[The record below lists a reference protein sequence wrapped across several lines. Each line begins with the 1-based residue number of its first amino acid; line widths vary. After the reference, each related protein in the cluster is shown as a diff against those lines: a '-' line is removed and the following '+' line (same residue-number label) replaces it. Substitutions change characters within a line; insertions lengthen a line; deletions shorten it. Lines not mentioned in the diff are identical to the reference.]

1 MEKYRADIF
10 LNFLSNAVEMRC
22 YERLAGQGLDES
34 APLNVDM
41 AAEASRTCL
50 LPSSRGPPAS
60 PYSCSHLTTPYKF
73 HLQVRILFL
82 VEMEGVRVQLYI
94 QSMDKSQSFGL
105 PFREKD
111 RY

>member
-1 MEKYRADIF
+1 
-10 LNFLSNAVEMRC
+10 MRC
-22 YERLAGQGLDES
+22 YERLAGQGLEES
-34 APLNVDM
+34 AALNVDM
-41 AAEASRTCL
+41 AAEAICL

-82 VEMEGVRVQLYI
+82 VEMEAVRVQLYI
-94 QSMDKSQSFGL
+94 QSADKSQSLGL